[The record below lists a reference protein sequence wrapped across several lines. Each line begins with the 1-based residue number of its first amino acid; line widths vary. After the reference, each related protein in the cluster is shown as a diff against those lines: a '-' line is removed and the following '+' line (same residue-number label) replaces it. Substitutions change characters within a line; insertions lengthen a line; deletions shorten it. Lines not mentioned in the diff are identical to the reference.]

1 MERVLTVGVYGW
13 DGARCIGALRRAGCD
28 QVVDIRAR
36 RGVRG
41 SEYAFANRTR
51 LEAAL
56 AQAKIA
62 YVHLPELAPSR
73 EIRDAQVAADRAG
86 GVLKR
91 DRTAL
96 ASSFLDRYR
105 ESVADVVPW
114 SEIAGRLTGSRPAL
128 LCVERLP
135 AACHRSIV
143 AARLA
148 AECEVGVEDL
158 LP

>member
-1 MERVLTVGVYGW
+1 MERVLTIGVYGW
-13 DGARCIGALRRAGCD
+13 DAPRWLDALKRAGCD
-28 QVVDIRAR
+28 EVVDIRAR

-56 AQAKIA
+56 SQAGIA
-62 YVHLPELAPSR
+62 YLHLPELAPSR

-91 DRTAL
+91 DRTTL
-96 ASSFLDRYR
+96 AESFLDRYR
-105 ESVADVVPW
+105 EGVVDAVDW
-114 SEIAGRLTGSRPAL
+114 DGIVSQVTGSRPAL

-135 AACHRSIV
+135 TACHRS
-143 AARLA
+143 LA
-148 AECEVGVEDL
+148 AERLASQCDGVVEDL